1 MFSRSDAGYGEE
13 QSLGYFDTLMKNS
26 YEILSPLN
34 RLTAEREMTSHC
46 FLTADECVEQTTF
59 GDVTITVNFGAQ
71 PYTCADGSVL
81 PQYGFTVVSPSLEA
95 FYAVRYNGVDYPD
108 GAMFVLS
115 TDDGSAIRS
124 ASKVTVY
131 HAFGDGDIR
140 WRGKLYSV
148 SGKQELSVSDMPV
161 VPVKPSALAGSGA
174 SGTKE
179 PAVLPF
185 TDVAKQDWF
194 YGDVAYVYENS
205 LMNGVSK
212 TTFAPGQKTTRAMIV
227 TILWRLEGSPAAKEA
242 SGFHDVPA
250 SMYYADAVAWA
261 AENDI
266 VNGCG
271 GGRFAP
277 DDAITREQL
286 AAILY
291 RYSRYCGQST
301 AVTASLEGF
310 SDAGSV
316 SGYARE
322 ALAWAYETGIVRGTS
337 GNRINPAGFATRAET
352 AAMLHRYLK
361 K

>member
-1 MFSRSDAGYGEE
+1 
-13 QSLGYFDTLMKNS
+13 
-26 YEILSPLN
+26 
-34 RLTAEREMTSHC
+34 
-46 FLTADECVEQTTF
+46 
-59 GDVTITVNFGAQ
+59 
-71 PYTCADGSVL
+71 
-81 PQYGFTVVSPSLEA
+81 
-95 FYAVRYNGVDYPD
+95 
-108 GAMFVLS
+108 
-115 TDDGSAIRS
+115 
-124 ASKVTVY
+124 
-131 HAFGDGDIR
+131 
-140 WRGKLYSV
+140 
-148 SGKQELSVSDMPV
+148 
-161 VPVKPSALAGSGA
+161 
-174 SGTKE
+174 
-179 PAVLPF
+179 
-185 TDVAKQDWF
+185 
-194 YGDVAYVYENS
+194 
-205 LMNGVSK
+205 MNGVSK

-310 SDAGSV
+310 SDADSV

-337 GNRINPAGFATRAET
+337 GSRINPAGFATRAET

>member
-1 MFSRSDAGYGEE
+1 
-13 QSLGYFDTLMKNS
+13 
-26 YEILSPLN
+26 
-34 RLTAEREMTSHC
+34 
-46 FLTADECVEQTTF
+46 
-59 GDVTITVNFGAQ
+59 
-71 PYTCADGSVL
+71 
-81 PQYGFTVVSPSLEA
+81 
-95 FYAVRYNGVDYPD
+95 
-108 GAMFVLS
+108 MFVLS

-148 SGKQELSVSDMPV
+148 SGKQDLSASDTPV
-161 VPVKPSALAGSGA
+161 VPVKPSVPVASGA

-227 TILWRLEGSPAAKEA
+227 TILWRLEGSPAAKKA

>member
-1 MFSRSDAGYGEE
+1 M
-13 QSLGYFDTLMKNS
+13 
-26 YEILSPLN
+26 
-34 RLTAEREMTSHC
+34 
-46 FLTADECVEQTTF
+46 
-59 GDVTITVNFGAQ
+59 
-71 PYTCADGSVL
+71 
-81 PQYGFTVVSPSLEA
+81 
-95 FYAVRYNGVDYPD
+95 
-108 GAMFVLS
+108 
-115 TDDGSAIRS
+115 
-124 ASKVTVY
+124 
-131 HAFGDGDIR
+131 
-140 WRGKLYSV
+140 
-148 SGKQELSVSDMPV
+148 
-161 VPVKPSALAGSGA
+161 
-174 SGTKE
+174 
-179 PAVLPF
+179 
-185 TDVAKQDWF
+185 WF

-291 RYSRYCGQST
+291 RCSRYCGQST

-337 GNRINPAGFATRAET
+337 GSRINPAGFATRAET

>member
-1 MFSRSDAGYGEE
+1 
-13 QSLGYFDTLMKNS
+13 
-26 YEILSPLN
+26 
-34 RLTAEREMTSHC
+34 
-46 FLTADECVEQTTF
+46 
-59 GDVTITVNFGAQ
+59 
-71 PYTCADGSVL
+71 
-81 PQYGFTVVSPSLEA
+81 
-95 FYAVRYNGVDYPD
+95 
-108 GAMFVLS
+108 MFVLS

-148 SGKQELSVSDMPV
+148 SGKQELSVSDTPV
-161 VPVKPSALAGSGA
+161 VPVKPSAPAGSGA

-227 TILWRLEGSPAAKEA
+227 TILWRLEGNPAAKEA

-261 AENDI
+261 AETTSSMAAAAD
-266 VNGCG
+266 GL
-271 GGRFAP
+271 RRM
-277 DDAITREQL
+277 TRSQESSSQQFCTAT
-286 AAILY
+286 AAI
-291 RYSRYCGQST
+291 
-301 AVTASLEGF
+301 A
-310 SDAGSV
+310 
-316 SGYARE
+316 AR
-322 ALAWAYETGIVRGTS
+322 APL
-337 GNRINPAGFATRAET
+337 
-352 AAMLHRYLK
+352 
-361 K
+361 